1 MGRTPSYD
9 ICPDPVY
16 GYVGF
21 VGDLFSWGLAGGS
34 AVHFVKGFRA
44 SPSGAR
50 LAGAVNAVRQ
60 NAPSVAGRFGAYCIF
75 LSVIEIAASLALR
88 RDDYWTGGTAAAATG
103 GLHGML
109 RRGGGPGAAARCAL
123 LAAPGV
129 VGLDL
134 ALDWGL
140 SVNAS
145 RLYPQNRQMNV
156 RLPRPWVD
164 ASHRR
169 PPQWLK
175 ISPSGTREKELRP
188 SWVTKDFGME
198 QR

>member
-1 MGRTPSYD
+1 MGRTPAYD

-16 GYVGF
+16 GYIGF

-34 AVHFVKGFRA
+34 AVHFIKGFRA

-60 NAPSVAGRFGAYCIF
+60 NAPRVAGRFGAYCIF
-75 LSVIEIAASLALR
+75 FSVIENAASLALR
-88 RDDYWTGGTAAAATG
+88 RDDHLTGGTAAAATG

-109 RRGGGPGAAARCAL
+109 RRGGGPAAARCAL
-123 LAAPGV
+123 LAATGFL
-129 VGLDL
+129 GLDL
-134 ALDWGL
+134 ALDWVL
-140 SVNAS
+140 RVIAN
-145 RLYPQNRQMNV
+145 RLYPQKRQMN
-156 RLPRPWVD
+156 RLPSPWVD

-175 ISPSGTREKELRP
+175 MSPSGTREKGAASL
-188 SWVTKDFGME
+188 F
-198 QR
+198 